1 LKSKEREHARERER
15 EIEPEIETTDRV
27 RVDGEI
33 ERRRS
38 RWSATVRETTEQMER
53 EQMERGTER

>member
-1 LKSKEREHARERER
+1 MRER

>member
-1 LKSKEREHARERER
+1 LKSKEREHARER